1 MTRLQQFSRWFIGL
15 EKRERFALGGGG
27 IILLLIMLYIGILN
41 PYISHR
47 RSLQNQIKQQNEL
60 LAWMRPASIRM
71 QSLQGTKSGALPGG
85 SLLSAVN
92 NSVAGAG
99 LTDALQQA
107 QQASDG
113 SVRAQ
118 FNGADFDNLVRWL
131 DTLHKN
137 YGVTTVEMTV
147 THGSSPGLVNV
158 NLKLQGA
165 TQ

>member
-1 MTRLQQFSRWFIGL
+1 MNGLQQFRQWFFSL
-15 EKRERFALGGGG
+15 ERRERLVLAGGGV
-27 IILLLIMLYIGILN
+27 ILFFILLYIGIVN

-47 RSLQNQIKQQNEL
+47 RSLNDQITQQNEL
-60 LAWMRPASIRM
+60 LAWMRPAALQL
-71 QSLQGTKSGALPGG
+71 QSLQGTRPGNLPGG

-92 NSVAGAG
+92 NSVAGVG
-99 LTDALQQA
+99 LAQALQQA

-118 FNGADFDNLVRWL
+118 FNGAEFDSLIRWL

-137 YGVTTVEMTV
+137 YGITVADMSVTRAS
-147 THGSSPGLVNV
+147 GPGLVNV